1 MTEGSKSASD
11 IVFFLGA
18 GASVAAGIPAV
29 GPMTEEFLEK
39 IKKDQSPCGAAL
51 EEIMKRL
58 ERALARENPPR
69 KLDVELIL
77 QTVHRLIAHP
87 KDELSEFFSDGH
99 GLRPEALEQLKGEI
113 EAFIRNKVI
122 RPRGVDYLSPLLDS
136 QWGRPA
142 HIFSVNYD
150 PCIEL
155 LCKNLQRRLIDGFT
169 PEWNP
174 RALEA
179 EDSEAVYLYKLHG
192 SVLWYR
198 SEDGWHVKI
207 PIGPNNN
214 SGAKIELY
222 DGKKADPVI
231 LYPMAKQPMEAPLLD
246 FAYILKRRLESAKFS
261 IVIGY
266 SFRDDYLA
274 ALFRDTFNANP
285 DLHMISI
292 GPDSRKHYKELLA
305 RGPSFKHVFEWRVT
319 CLPFPVERILKDFTV
334 KQFPSL
340 SHAIKEWRD
349 CDMRSRMG
357 QDIAWPTQI
366 VPLSE
371 AGEAAISDDLLVG
384 WPRAW
389 QEMEVSGLWK
399 VVFRNYAMA
408 VATRDAELAH
418 SAAEKVYKLLNGINV
433 GLLVDIVYA
442 SGLHIGIRL
451 PRLGGRGALESSMQF
466 YELIPSIQLTLE
478 EIHKFMLSTSS
489 RNLRGLL
496 ENLRDAFN
504 SVLGFLKS
512 VPETQRMPAQEFRV
526 QICSRLSLKD
536 CETVAKKLSDLESNV
551 AEPPAKSQE
560 KCGACSAEIMQILQ
574 RAEIEPLA
582 DLAKVVENGVNF
594 LNALKTDPIGK
605 LMADQ

>member
-29 GPMTEEFLEK
+29 GPMTEEFLEE
-39 IKKDQSPCGAAL
+39 IKRDKSPCRAAL

-58 ERALARENPPR
+58 KKALARENPPR

-87 KDELSEFFSDGH
+87 EDELSEFFSDGH
-99 GLRPEALEQLKGEI
+99 GLRPEALEQLKGEL
-113 EAFIRNKVI
+113 ESFIRNKVI
-122 RPRGVDYLSPLLDS
+122 RPQGVEYLSPLLDS

-246 FAYILKRRLESAKFS
+246 FAYILKRRLEAAKFL

-274 ALFRDTFNANP
+274 ALFRDAFNANP

-319 CLPFPVERILKDFTV
+319 CLPFLVERILKDFTV

-340 SHAIKEWRD
+340 SQAVKNWRD
-349 CDMRSRMG
+349 YHSATMTGRK
-357 QDIAWPTQI
+357 QI
-366 VPLSE
+366 YRTFIGPLSHS
-371 AGEAAISDDLLVG
+371 GDAAISDYLLDCG
-384 WPRAW
+384 EW
-389 QEMEVSGLWK
+389 QEMPIVELCPI
-399 VVFRNYAMA
+399 VFRNYAMA
-408 VATRDAELAH
+408 VAMRDEELAH
-418 SAAEKVYKLLNGINV
+418 SAAEKVYKLLNGIEV

-442 SGLHIGIRL
+442 SDLHIGIKL
-451 PRLGGRGALESSMQF
+451 PRLGGRGAVESSMQLH
-466 YELIPSIQLTLE
+466 ELIPSIQLTLE
-478 EIHKFMLSTSS
+478 EIHKFRLNTSS
-489 RNLRGLL
+489 RNVRGLL
-496 ENLRDAFN
+496 ENLRDVFN

-512 VPETQRMPAQEFRV
+512 VSTSPRMPAREFLV
-526 QICSRLSLKD
+526 QICSWLPLKD
-536 CETVAKKLSDLESNV
+536 REAVAKKLSDLESNV

-560 KCGACSAEIMQILQ
+560 KCWACSAEIMQILQ
-574 RAEIEPLA
+574 RAPIKPFA
-582 DLAKVVENGVNF
+582 DLAKVVEDGVNV

>member
-39 IKKDQSPCGAAL
+39 IKKDKSSCGAAL

-113 EAFIRNKVI
+113 ESFIRNKVI
-122 RPRGVDYLSPLLDS
+122 RPRGVEYLSPLLDS

-155 LCKNLQRRLIDGFT
+155 LCKNLQRRLIDGFN
-169 PEWNP
+169 PEWSP

-246 FAYILKRRLESAKFS
+246 FAYILKRRLESAQFL

-274 ALFRDTFNANP
+274 ALFRDAFNANP

-319 CLPFPVERILKDFTV
+319 CLPFPVERILQDFTAN
-334 KQFPSL
+334 QFKSL
-340 SHAIKEWRD
+340 SQAVKNW
-349 CDMRSRMG
+349 
-357 QDIAWPTQI
+357 QDYHSATMTGRKQI
-366 VPLSE
+366 YRTFIGPLSHS
-371 AGEAAISDDLLVG
+371 GDAAISDYLLDCG
-384 WPRAW
+384 EW
-389 QEMEVSGLWK
+389 QEMPIVELWPI
-399 VVFRNYAMA
+399 VFRNYAMA
-408 VATRDAELAH
+408 VAMWDEELAY
-418 SAAEKVYKLLNGINV
+418 SAAKKVYKLLNGIKV

-442 SGLHIGIRL
+442 SGLHIEIRL

-466 YELIPSIQLTLE
+466 YELIPSIQFTLE
-478 EIHKFMLSTSS
+478 EIHKFMRSTSS

-512 VPETQRMPAQEFRV
+512 VPTSPRMPAREFLV
-526 QICSRLSLKD
+526 QICSWLPLKD
-536 CETVAKKLSDLESNV
+536 REAVAKKLSDLESNV

-560 KCGACSAEIMQILQ
+560 KCWACSAEIMQILQ
-574 RAEIEPLA
+574 RAPIKPFA
-582 DLAKVVENGVNF
+582 DLAKVVEDGVNV